1 MRHFQEFSMTFKR
14 LLLTLGVLLILLIGV
29 SIYSIA
35 ILFPNT
41 AQTSFSTPTITPVST
56 KISSVY
62 RVEGTIQ
69 SLGNQTLVIALAHE
83 NKTITVGVNDKTT
96 YATPDGSATFSDLK
110 IGELVEVRS
119 HTDSFNATTILA
131 VRIIIKSAVA

>member
-14 LLLTLGVLLILLIGV
+14 LLLTLGILLILLIGV

-41 AQTSFSTPTITPVST
+41 AQTSLSPLTITPVST

-62 RVEGTIQ
+62 RVVGTIQ
-69 SLGNQTLVIALAHE
+69 SLGNQTFVIALSHE
-83 NKTITVGVNDKTT
+83 NKTVTVSVNDKTT
-96 YATPDGSATFSDLK
+96 YTTPNGSATFSDLK
-110 IGELVEVRS
+110 VGELVEVRS
-119 HTDSFNATTILA
+119 HTDFFDASTILA
-131 VRIIIKSAVA
+131 VRIFIKPAVA